1 MHVTLAFL
9 GEVGEDQVA
18 RAVEAAGAAA
28 IGSAPFDVAV
38 TGIGRFPGH
47 GPPRTIWA
55 GVDGRA
61 ADQIVRCGAA
71 VRAELL
77 RHGLQFDPKPLR
89 AHVTLARVRDGAS
102 GEEAAAVETALAA
115 ARLPELRFRAAALHV
130 MESTLGRGGARY
142 RSRGEA
148 ALVGPAR

>member
-9 GEVGEDQVA
+9 GQVGEDQVE
-18 RAVEAAGAAA
+18 RAVEAVSAGA
-28 IGSAPFDVAV
+28 IGSAPFDVVV

-55 GVDGRA
+55 GLDGRA
-61 ADQIVRCGAA
+61 ADQVVRCGAA

-89 AHVTLARVRDGAS
+89 AHVTLARVREGAS
-102 GEEAAAVETALAA
+102 GDETAAVEAVLAA
-115 ARLPELRFRAAALHV
+115 ARLAELRFRAAALHV
-130 MESTLGRGGARY
+130 MESTIGRGGPRY

-148 ALVGPAR
+148 ALVGPAT